1 MFCFC
6 LSISVKNNT
15 DVTIRPLKIKI
26 GTASKAQ
33 PGAKKTSMVIRSKL
47 VKVISLTNWLILLY
61 STKTKD
67 ITKAQA
73 I

>member
-33 PGAKKTSMVIRSKL
+33 PGAKKTSMVISSKL
-47 VKVISLTNWLILLY
+47 VKVISLTN
-61 STKTKD
+61 
-67 ITKAQA
+67 
-73 I
+73 

>member
-6 LSISVKNNT
+6 FSISVKNNT

-47 VKVISLTNWLILLY
+47 VKVMSLTN
-61 STKTKD
+61 
-67 ITKAQA
+67 
-73 I
+73 